1 MTCSEGHDGGRS
13 RGAHLRSGQAG
24 RSGWMAGA
32 VAVLFALCAVA
43 VPAAAESARQLDRV
57 VALVDEDVVLESE
70 LLERVR
76 LIRAQLQAAGREVP
90 GNDVLVN
97 QVIERLV
104 VESIQL
110 QMAERGGIVIADDA
124 LTRAIQGIA
133 QQNRMTL
140 DQFLAQLTKDGLAY
154 PAFREQVRREMM
166 INSMQQRRV
175 APRVFVGEQEVDNF
189 LNTNLGKLI
198 TGDDYKV
205 GHILLATPDGASA
218 EAIAAAEA
226 KARELHAQLQ
236 AGADF
241 CAISVANSAASN
253 ALDCGDLGWR
263 KAPQLPSLFA
273 EQVAALTAGAL
284 LEPIRSAAGFHI
296 VKLQDRR
303 GATEQAQETHVR
315 HILVRPSEIRSEAE
329 AQQRALDV
337 LRRLE
342 AGEDFCAVSSQFSED
357 PGRAL
362 ICGDMGWSRPDDFVP
377 EFAAE
382 MLKTAEKGRSGVFK
396 TQFGFHVLEVL
407 ERRNR
412 DFTDENRKQLALRYI
427 RSQRYDEE
435 LENFLAQIREDAFVE
450 VKIGQRQ
457 TVSPEAR

>member
-1 MTCSEGHDGGRS
+1 
-13 RGAHLRSGQAG
+13 
-24 RSGWMAGA
+24 MAA
-32 VAVLFALCAVA
+32 T
-43 VPAAAESARQLDRV
+43 V
-57 VALVDEDVVLESE
+57 VF
-70 LLERVR
+70 
-76 LIRAQLQAAGREVP
+76 EV
-90 GNDVLVN
+90 
-97 QVIERLV
+97 
-104 VESIQL
+104 
-110 QMAERGGIVIADDA
+110 
-124 LTRAIQGIA
+124 
-133 QQNRMTL
+133 
-140 DQFLAQLTKDGLAY
+140 
-154 PAFREQVRREMM
+154 
-166 INSMQQRRV
+166 
-175 APRVFVGEQEVDNF
+175 
-189 LNTNLGKLI
+189 
-198 TGDDYKV
+198 
-205 GHILLATPDGASA
+205 
-218 EAIAAAEA
+218 
-226 KARELHAQLQ
+226 
-236 AGADF
+236 
-241 CAISVANSAASN
+241 
-253 ALDCGDLGWR
+253 
-263 KAPQLPSLFA
+263 A
-273 EQVAALTAGAL
+273 EQVAVLTAGAL

-315 HILVRPSEIRSEAE
+315 HILVRPSEIRSEVE

-357 PGRAL
+357 PGSAL